1 MLYEPAR
8 ILDFAFFC
16 LYPSAFTLHRQRPR
30 FAPLPGRKALGI
42 RVNLTQQ
49 SYERRVQGHNLPR
62 PRLMVP
68 AGIIVMRAKA
78 NRSVLKTRG
87 VTDQWAHISSK
98 DKRENLPFVL
108 HPGGIGFGAVFGG
121 GSQGSI
127 HPGFE
132 LRSSLNCD
140 ARCAHTRH

>member
-1 MLYEPAR
+1 
-8 ILDFAFFC
+8 
-16 LYPSAFTLHRQRPR
+16 
-30 FAPLPGRKALGI
+30 
-42 RVNLTQQ
+42 
-49 SYERRVQGHNLPR
+49 
-62 PRLMVP
+62 MVP
-68 AGIIVMRAKA
+68 AGIIAMRAKA

-87 VTDQWAHISSK
+87 VTDQWAHICRK

-127 HPGFE
+127 HAGFE
-132 LRSSLNCD
+132 LRSSLNCG